1 MKSTNIIWLIVRSEI
16 FCSSCSLF
24 IIHVKVS
31 TIYTV
36 MLVLPILALAI
47 WNTTEG
53 VQLADKIVVLEV
65 GKPGGGTI
73 FSILCPSHVA
83 EYPENL
89 G

>member
-1 MKSTNIIWLIVRSEI
+1 
-16 FCSSCSLF
+16 
-24 IIHVKVS
+24 
-31 TIYTV
+31 

-73 FSILCPSHVA
+73 FSIPCPSHVA
-83 EYPENL
+83 ESPDNL